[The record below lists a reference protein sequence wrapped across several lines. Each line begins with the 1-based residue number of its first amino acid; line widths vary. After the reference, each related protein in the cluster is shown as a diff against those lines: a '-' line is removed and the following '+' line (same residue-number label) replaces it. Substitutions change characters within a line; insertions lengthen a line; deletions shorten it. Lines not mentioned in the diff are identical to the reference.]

1 MFSMYQVFLLTLAL
15 GDLGHC
21 RLDSSPV
28 LVREVPNHA
37 RSQNVAIVAPEQVGE
52 CRASR
57 DNSFPAMA
65 RREIGT
71 GVKSIVSLGIRR
83 FPSRTSK

>member
-37 RSQNVAIVAPEQVGE
+37 RSQNVAIV
-52 CRASR
+52 SR
-57 DNSFPAMA
+57 NRLGNAEHHKTIVFWRWHGA
-65 RREIGT
+65 RLRLE
-71 GVKSIVSLGIRR
+71 SSL
-83 FPSRTSK
+83 